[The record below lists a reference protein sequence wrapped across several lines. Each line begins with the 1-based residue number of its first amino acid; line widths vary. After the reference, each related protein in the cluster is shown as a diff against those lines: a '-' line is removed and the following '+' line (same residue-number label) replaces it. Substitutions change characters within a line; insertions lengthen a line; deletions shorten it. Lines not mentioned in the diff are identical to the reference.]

1 MTETDKEREIQAD
14 RKRETDRQTD
24 KKRQTNKTT
33 ERDTESIH
41 IMLDAPRYLGVSS
54 EIHFMSNH
62 HQWFEPPKTFR
73 SEVLRIRA

>member
-1 MTETDKEREIQAD
+1 MTETDKERERYRQTE
-14 RKRETDRQTD
+14 RERDRQTD

-41 IMLDAPRYLGVSS
+41 IMLVAPRYLEVTS